1 MEMKVYAIKHKD
13 ERIREASRSGGF
25 FTALSD
31 WFLNHKGVVYGCVL
45 TEKYEAKHI
54 RCIDKNVRN
63 LMRGSKYIQSSMGNC
78 FELVKK
84 DLDECKNVLFTG
96 TSCQIDGLKHYL
108 QREYDNLFC
117 LDIVCHGVPSKKVW
131 IEYLKWLSKDDLG
144 SISSVD
150 FRNKVDFGWHT
161 HVETITFKDGSK
173 INSEVFQRLFYGHAV
188 LRPSCYVCPYKNVF
202 HPGDITIADFWGI
215 DKCKPE
221 FDDNK
226 GVSLVLVN
234 TEKGLMY
241 WDKIKDDYGREAL
254 RPYVDDLQEYLGH
267 RVDLSVPHDKASRR
281 LICTADPQ
289 RDAVQRGVDIGFP
302 EYRRTGLRDLCVEL
316 PLLFGLPG
324 HGQGP
329 VSRTVAHI
337 QILLLSVS
345 VVYRCD
351 RGESL
356 DQAHD
361 RRYIL
366 LLSTYHVT
374 AHQDGVRADSG
385 NVVNDL
391 TVAASKHMAVQ
402 VRENGKAQ

>member
-241 WDKIKDDYGREAL
+241 WDKIKDDLQVEESNIDDAMQRPLIAPFPKPKNRERFWADFRSKKFSYIARKYGGYGRVNAM
-254 RPYVDDLQEYLGH
+254 
-267 RVDLSVPHDKASRR
+267 KR
-281 LICTADPQ
+281 LIKKNIKKII
-289 RDAVQRGVDIGFP
+289 RK
-302 EYRRTGLRDLCVEL
+302 
-316 PLLFGLPG
+316 
-324 HGQGP
+324 
-329 VSRTVAHI
+329 
-337 QILLLSVS
+337 
-345 VVYRCD
+345 
-351 RGESL
+351 
-356 DQAHD
+356 
-361 RRYIL
+361 
-366 LLSTYHVT
+366 
-374 AHQDGVRADSG
+374 
-385 NVVNDL
+385 N
-391 TVAASKHMAVQ
+391 
-402 VRENGKAQ
+402 